1 MACLASALPSSR
13 TRKDTK
19 SKRTRTSPT
28 RSPFVAS
35 HLAAASSARFRK
47 APGISG
53 RPPSAPSRAL
63 TPTNTSVSPSR
74 ATMPDPGMQPGSHPP
89 VQYLVVLSLEQ
100 SGCRLDRLAQQ
111 VFHVRPPAVRGP
123 SPLDGA
129 LWRAWRAGS
138 GGGARGKG
146 EAGRGTGAD
155 GAGSRKFSHAS
166 CFVREKFREA
176 SPALAPP
183 PGSAR
188 RWRVQ
193 GRVEGEGRWRFG
205 TVDEASGCR
214 RPVVSGIVS
223 RSPPRSR
230 GVRKSIAALAGEA
243 GPAAGCRRETRSSWE
258 RRNARPEAG
267 TGSPR
272 ARPWARVRGGVSP
285 GFGRLAA
292 RKGPPSGDGGR
303 GFARRSCR
311 GA

>member
-1 MACLASALPSSR
+1 MTYLASALPSSR

-53 RPPSAPSRAL
+53 RPPSAPLAGPDADEHERVAVRGDDAR
-63 TPTNTSVSPSR
+63 PR
-74 ATMPDPGMQPGSHPP
+74 DATRLPPP
-89 VQYLVVLSLEQ
+89 VQDLVVLSLEQ

-193 GRVEGEGRWRFG
+193 SRVEGEGRWRSG

-303 GFARRSCR
+303 GLARRSCH